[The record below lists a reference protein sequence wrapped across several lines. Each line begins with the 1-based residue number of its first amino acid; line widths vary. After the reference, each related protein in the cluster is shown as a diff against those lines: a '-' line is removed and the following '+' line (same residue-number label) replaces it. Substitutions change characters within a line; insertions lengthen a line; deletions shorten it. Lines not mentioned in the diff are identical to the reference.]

1 MKILLIRNIFS
12 FAATLSI
19 GRLFISGGKRCSEI
33 AWQWCLLRIF
43 NVGKRNVFY
52 YFAKLLRNYMFC
64 KCKELN

>member
-33 AWQWCLLRIF
+33 AWQ
-43 NVGKRNVFY
+43 
-52 YFAKLLRNYMFC
+52 
-64 KCKELN
+64 